1 MKFTVANYTQ
11 IVGRSEALQQHQK
24 RKHKMVNYTRIVG
37 GSEAL
42 QQHQKRK
49 HKMVTLK
56 HTGKAITKH
65 KP

>member
-1 MKFTVANYTQ
+1 MKFTVTNYTQ
-11 IVGRSEALQQHQK
+11 
-24 RKHKMVNYTRIVG
+24 IVG

-49 HKMVTLK
+49 HKMGTLK

>member
-1 MKFTVANYTQ
+1 MKWKPNCSPQWRLLDFYQ
-11 IVGRSEALQQHQK
+11 
-24 RKHKMVNYTRIVG
+24 IVG

-49 HKMVTLK
+49 HKMGTLK